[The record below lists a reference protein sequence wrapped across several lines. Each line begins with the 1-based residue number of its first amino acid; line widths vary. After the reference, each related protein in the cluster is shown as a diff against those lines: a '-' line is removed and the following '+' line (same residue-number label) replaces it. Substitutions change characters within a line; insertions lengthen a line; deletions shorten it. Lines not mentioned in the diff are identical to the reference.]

1 MSKEK
6 ESISQALA
14 ALREAHE
21 ALSKYSDEDLNA
33 AIAAKDTEIA
43 EAEKKYLEPLRAQK
57 KALMRQIKTRQVTEL
72 RKKPRNKK
80 GEQPANGATAPPAV
94 GPLVNLRQNIF
105 DVLLRSDGLTAGSIA
120 SRLVSSTDKVL
131 SMLELMK
138 KAGEV
143 RQEAGGLWVTTA

>member
-1 MSKEK
+1 MAKEK

-14 ALREAHE
+14 ALRDAHE
-21 ALSKYSDEDLNA
+21 ALSKYSDEDMNA

-43 EAEKKYLEPLRAQK
+43 EAEKKYLAPLRAQK
-57 KALMRQIKTRQVTEL
+57 KALIRQIKTRQVAEL
-72 RKKPRNKK
+72 RKKPRKKK
-80 GEQPANGATAPPAV
+80 GEQPANGAVAPPAV
-94 GPLVNLRQNIF
+94 GPLASLRQKIS
-105 DVLLRSDGLTAGSIA
+105 DVLFRSDGLTAGSIA
-120 SRLVSSTDKVL
+120 SRLVFSTDKVL